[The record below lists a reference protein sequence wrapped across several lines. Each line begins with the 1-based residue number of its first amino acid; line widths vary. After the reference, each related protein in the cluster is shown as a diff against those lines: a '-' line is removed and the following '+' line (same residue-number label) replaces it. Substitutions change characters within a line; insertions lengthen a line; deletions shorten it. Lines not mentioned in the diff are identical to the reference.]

1 MGFLFLGRVNEKKK
15 KKKSKF
21 KGEPKDIFPGGALI
35 YGGLKFKGGV
45 GGPKDAMDIKLLIG
59 Q

>member
-1 MGFLFLGRVNEKKK
+1 MKKK